1 MAFGPGGGL
10 RLTGMRSAPFAFA
23 PFALLGLLGLSACSR
38 AETAAD
44 RHMAEMNEAIA
55 SIQKDQDKGSK
66 VGKIEVEDKSTL
78 GLPSASSAPPA
89 AKTGTPAPRVVQLGG
104 DDSGES
110 DDPNDPTQRPEIR
123 LVGTPGAGGGTRS
136 SRRGSIRFD
145 DASGA
150 DSSSSSAAGSGR
162 PSALDPEARRAYD
175 QALALVNAKQH
186 ERALEAL
193 NAFLVRWPDHPYAEN
208 AMYWRGEIYFAEA
221 QYLRAAEQFEAVVAR
236 FGGGRKAPDALLKIG
251 MCHDRL
257 GAPSRANEYWTRLK
271 RDYPQSDAA
280 RKIPSSKEPR

>member
-1 MAFGPGGGL
+1 
-10 RLTGMRSAPFAFA
+10 MRSAPFAFA

-110 DDPNDPTQRPEIR
+110 DDPNDSYKRA
-123 LVGTPGAGGGTRS
+123 LDGAIGRDEVFRVRS
-136 SRRGSIRFD
+136 MTS
-145 DASGA
+145 
-150 DSSSSSAAGSGR
+150 
-162 PSALDPEARRAYD
+162 PSACTGSA
-175 QALALVNAKQH
+175 
-186 ERALEAL
+186 
-193 NAFLVRWPDHPYAEN
+193 
-208 AMYWRGEIYFAEA
+208 
-221 QYLRAAEQFEAVVAR
+221 
-236 FGGGRKAPDALLKIG
+236 
-251 MCHDRL
+251 
-257 GAPSRANEYWTRLK
+257 
-271 RDYPQSDAA
+271 
-280 RKIPSSKEPR
+280 

>member
-1 MAFGPGGGL
+1 
-10 RLTGMRSAPFAFA
+10 MRSVAF
-23 PFALLGLLGLSACSR
+23 PLALLVLTAACSR

-44 RHMAEMNEAIA
+44 RHMAESNDAILGL
-55 SIQKDQDKGSK
+55 QRDQDKGSK

-89 AKTGTPAPRVVQLGG
+89 SAKSAIAAPRVVQLGG

-110 DDPNDPTQRPEIR
+110 DDPNDPSARPEIR
-123 LVGTPGAGGGTRS
+123 VVGTPGAGGSTRS

-145 DASGA
+145 DGGGSGGASG
-150 DSSSSSAAGSGR
+150 SSEGR
-162 PSALDPEARRAYD
+162 PSALDPDARKAYD

-208 AMYWRGEIYFAEA
+208 AMYWRGEIYFAQGE
-221 QYLRAAEQFEAVVAR
+221 YLRAAEQFEAVVAR

-257 GAPSRANEYWTRLK
+257 GAPARANEYWTRLK
-271 RDYPQSDAA
+271 RDFPQSDAA